1 MKNFINVIL
10 AKIKQFDKRLNEYSA
25 SSSASIP
32 YLAYANWGINL
43 SQNEDL
49 DKALEKLE
57 TSALMQPKSP
67 IVQLNLGQVKMKKG
81 LYSDALQNFFK
92 TIRMDNTNAVAYSL
106 IASCYILQDEFKD
119 AENYYKKACKLAPDN
134 TDVRTNFATALAQ
147 KGKKYRALEIYKDA
161 LKIDHQDFL
170 ALHYTGLILCDLG
183 KFDEALENLE
193 QANAIKPDN
202 PITLLYMGLC
212 KYRLDRAAEALEDV
226 ERSISLKPNFSD
238 SIMVKGVCL
247 AKLGKEAEC
256 LMCFSAH
263 AKGNETNAQF
273 YTYWGIALQTFERYA
288 EAKEKFL
295 QSFELDRDNEL
306 NLFYFAENYMKDGN
320 LTPAL
325 QLYQKI
331 VDINGN
337 NGEAYEKIG
346 DILYKQADYK
356 GSMLAYFNCIK
367 VSRKHLHL
375 YCNIAKCYYNL
386 DNFKECANYYAKAID
401 YNPDL
406 IEAYIGYVELL
417 IQLGNYKEALRK
429 IRTAYKKAPDSFEIN
444 NLYSQILV
452 KEEMYQ
458 DAIEKLDKLIQINP
472 QYYEAILTKA
482 EVLNALKKPQEAIGL
497 LQTLPKEYYDTRDF
511 LYISTISY
519 DNLAQLSPSHYN
531 ISKALEYC
539 DRLTDKYSTEY
550 KLDGIRQ
557 RLEETLKTVEG
568 E

>member
-1 MKNFINVIL
+1 MNNFFNVIR
-10 AKIKQFDKRLNEYSA
+10 AKIRQFDKRLKEYS
-25 SSSASIP
+25 SSSNASIP

-67 IVQLNLGQVKMKKG
+67 VVQLNLGQVKMKKG
-81 LYSDALQNFFK
+81 LYSEAIQNFTK
-92 TIRMDNTNAVAYSL
+92 TIRLDNTNAIAYSL
-106 IASCYILQDEFKD
+106 IAACYILQDEFKD
-119 AENYYKKACKLAPDN
+119 GENYYKKACKLVPDN
-134 TDVRTNFATALAQ
+134 TEVRTNFATALAQ

-161 LKIDHQDFL
+161 LKINEQDFI
-170 ALHYTGLILCDLG
+170 ALHYTGLILCDLQ
-183 KFDEALENLE
+183 KFDEAIEKLEL
-193 QANAIKPDN
+193 ADRVKPNN
-202 PITLLYMGLC
+202 PVTLLYIGLC
-212 KYRLDRAAEALEDV
+212 KYRLGMAKEALDYV
-226 ERSISLKPNFSD
+226 EQSLSLNPNSSD
-238 SIMVKGVCL
+238 GIMVKGVCL

-263 AKGNETNAQF
+263 ARGNENNAQF

-320 LTPAL
+320 LTAAL

-331 VDINGN
+331 TDINGN

-375 YCNIAKCYYNL
+375 YCNIAKCYYNM
-386 DNFKECANYYAKAID
+386 DNLKDCATYYAKSID

-444 NLYSQILV
+444 NLYSQILI
-452 KEEMYQ
+452 KEGMYQ
-458 DAIEKLDKLIQINP
+458 DATEKLDKLIEINP

-482 EVLNALKKPQEAIGL
+482 EVLNEMKKPQEAIEL
-497 LQTLPKEYYDTRDF
+497 LQTLPKEYHDTREF

-531 ISKALEYC
+531 ISKALEFC
-539 DRLTDKYSTEY
+539 DRLTDKYSNEY